1 MTRSAGRG
9 AGRLDRSRTDWLRDR
24 KGRRREED
32 LGGKEE
38 GFYSPSRRVFHPAE
52 WPGKRLIRSFQD
64 HRPFD
69 KRNWREGRRCD
80 CWRTPVGHWVSFR
93 DGAAEVFLFFFFWL
107 RRPRP
112 TVRLFLSPFLLLPA
126 TLLLLRPLLYSSNP
140 NSNSL
145 PVCQSSIR
153 FWTQFDPA
161 RWC

>member
-1 MTRSAGRG
+1 MDEKLSREG
-9 AGRLDRSRTDWLRDR
+9 AGRLDRNRTGWLRDR

-38 GFYSPSRRVFHPAE
+38 GFYSPPRRVFHPAE

-64 HRPFD
+64 HRPFHQ
-69 KRNWREGRRCD
+69 RNWREGRRCD

-93 DGAAEVFLFFFFWL
+93 DGAAEVFFFFLTPPSASDTPSLPLTFSSSSH
-107 RRPRP
+107 PP
-112 TVRLFLSPFLLLPA
+112 SSPS
-126 TLLLLRPLLYSSNP
+126 PLHSSNP

-161 RWC
+161 RRC